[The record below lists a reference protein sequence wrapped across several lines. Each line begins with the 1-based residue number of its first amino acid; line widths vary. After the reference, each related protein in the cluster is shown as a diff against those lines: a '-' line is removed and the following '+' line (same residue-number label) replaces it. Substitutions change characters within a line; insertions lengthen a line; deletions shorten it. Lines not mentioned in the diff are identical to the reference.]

1 LSQGENLQQRT
12 WTVRKLMD
20 IEEQIRNIM
29 FEIGKDIKIHKIDS
43 DNSII
48 EVDYEKYIK
57 KILQVFLNYSQD

>member
-1 LSQGENLQQRT
+1 MN
-12 WTVRKLMD
+12 

-48 EVDYEKYIK
+48 EVDYEKYTK
-57 KILQVFLNYSQD
+57 KILQVFLSYSQD